1 MKSKIFAVATFAFAF
16 AIAGTASAI
25 SASEIYSPATGF
37 LTTGSGM
44 GAKAYQSAN
53 VMAAQKALNACTNST
68 LVVDG
73 KMGPLT
79 TGVFKAFQASKAIKV
94 DGIIG
99 PVTAAQ
105 LAACS
110 GSTTPSTPSSST
122 TLNGG
127 AGSITVDDTAKSV
140 EDTLKEGEEDVAVLG
155 LDIEAEGSD
164 VAITNVKVTLQNQ
177 DGTSS
182 ERIEKYLDEVS
193 VWFNG
198 KKVGSVDA
206 DEFSRNTVTGEND
219 EYTKT
224 ISLSGVTISE
234 DDSEFLYVGVSA
246 ISNIDSDDLVA
257 DWEVI
262 ASDFRYKDGT
272 GAILTDSSSE
282 TEVFTFEDEDADD
295 DLSVKSSSNDPDS
308 ATLQVEEDES
318 SDDYTVFAFKLDV
331 DEDSSDISILTL
343 PIEIAIDNAGST
355 VTDAD
360 EIIDEVVLKIGS
372 KEYSSDEEDTDGIVG
387 GSGTATYTFEFD
399 NDEFVIDGGDEEEI
413 EVVVTFA
420 KQENVYATGTT
431 IQASVTGS
439 DIDAEGA
446 DDLTASG
453 SSTGDEHTL
462 EIDAPMIKLISRTLK
477 LSSQIDGVA
486 TDEEDI
492 WVAEFVFEIE
502 AGDEDIYL
510 SDDASD
516 IAKTVTGG
524 ATVASVS
531 IDADD
536 SSIDETDSYKIDSG
550 SKERFTYSVFLKGNN
565 ASNRVQVDS
574 FDYGFNS
581 GAAADD
587 ELLTAG
593 LSEFRTNS
601 VFLAK

>member
-1 MKSKIFAVATFAFAF
+1 MKKFMISSVAVFAAFAF
-16 AIAGTASAI
+16 AGSVSAV
-25 SASEIYSPATGF
+25 SATEIYTPTSGY
-37 LTTGSGM
+37 LKVGSGM
-44 GAKAYQSAN
+44 GAKVSQMAN
-53 VMAAQKALNACTNST
+53 VMAAQKALNICTNSS

-73 KMGPLT
+73 KFGPLT
-79 TGVFKAFQASKAIKV
+79 TGVFKAFQASKGIAQ

-110 GSTTPSTPSSST
+110 GDSSTPSTGST

-177 DGTSS
+177 DNASS

-193 VWFNG
+193 VWFKG

-206 DEFSRNTVTGEND
+206 DEFSRNTVSGQND

-224 ISLSGVTISE
+224 ISVSGVVIGE

-246 ISNIDSDDLVA
+246 ISNIDSDDLGA
-257 DWEVI
+257 DWKVT
-262 ASDFRYKDGT
+262 ASDFRYKDAT

-282 TEVFTFEDEDADD
+282 FEVFTFEDEDADD

-318 SDDYTVFAFKLDV
+318 SDEYMVFAFKLDV
-331 DEDSSDISILTL
+331 DEDSSDISILEL
-343 PIEIAIDNAGST
+343 PIEIKIDNAGST

-360 EIIDEVVLKIGS
+360 EIIDEVVLKVGS
-372 KEYSSDEEDTDGIVG
+372 KEYSSDEEDTDVIFG

-399 NDEFVIDGGDEEEI
+399 NDEFVIDGGDDQEV

-431 IQASVTGS
+431 IEASVDGS
-439 DIDAEGA
+439 AVDAEGA
-446 DDLTASG
+446 DDLNASG
-453 SSTGDEHTL
+453 SSTGDVHTL
-462 EIDAPMIKLISRTLK
+462 EVDAPVAKLVSRTLK
-477 LSSQIDGVA
+477 LSNSIDGVA
-486 TDEEDI
+486 TDEEDVY
-492 WVAEFVFEIE
+492 VAEFVFEVE
-502 AGDEDIYL
+502 AGDEDVYI
-510 SDDASD
+510 SDDATD
-516 IAKTVTGG
+516 FTQAVTGG
-524 ATVASVS
+524 ATVLSRS

-536 SSIDETDSYKIDSG
+536 SNIDEDNSYRVDSG
-550 SKERFTYSVFLKGNN
+550 SKERFTYSVFLKGNS
-565 ASNRVQVDS
+565 ATGRVQLTAIP
-574 FDYGFNS
+574 YGFS
-581 GAAADD
+581 DATADD
-587 ELLTAG
+587 ESITSG
-593 LSEFRTNS
+593 LSTFQTNS
-601 VFLAK
+601 LFLAK